1 MVLRKQQNL
10 NCRSRESILNK
21 LDAYRC
27 IPHTHTGN
35 NRLTKY
41 IHNQSDYLTSLL
53 PRSSVFLANL
63 SMSPLSNPEVKK
75 RIDSAPKTLGAL
87 QKLIWSGQDIKIASK
102 SNRYITVVLPSLF
115 HLTQTVAWYR
125 RHVRKPTRIKLWYK
139 RNLIP
144 HHTAN
149 S

>member
-41 IHNQSDYLTSLL
+41 IHNQSTAKVLRFPGKLEHVTIVNS
-53 PRSSVFLANL
+53 
-63 SMSPLSNPEVKK
+63 SNPEVKK

-87 QKLIWSGQDIKIASK
+87 QKLIWSRQDIKIASK